1 VYIAP
6 VKFKYRQ
13 KKFLAPASPGDTSSI
28 LLEAEDSE
36 NGQKKSGQYTIAI
49 TDNHNRINLD
59 FYLGTAKH
67 RRQAWK
73 KLDTLM
79 TQIIRFGSVLVK
91 ESESI
96 QRASERASETP
107 KVPKKAVKKPQKWK
121 KKKKNAS

>member
-1 VYIAP
+1 MYIAP

-49 TDNHNRINLD
+49 TDNHGRINLD

-91 ESESI
+91 ESEAI
-96 QRASERASETP
+96 QRASERETP
-107 KVPKKAVKKPQKWK
+107 KAKKVTKPQKR
-121 KKKKNAS
+121 KKKNAS